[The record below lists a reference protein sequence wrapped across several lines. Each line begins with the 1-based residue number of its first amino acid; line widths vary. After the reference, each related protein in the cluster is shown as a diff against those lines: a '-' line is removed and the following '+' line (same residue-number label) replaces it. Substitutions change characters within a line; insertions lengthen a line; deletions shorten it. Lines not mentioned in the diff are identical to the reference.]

1 MSFLFFQLKVAAL
14 LLILYGI
21 FKIIISNSNQ
31 FKYKRAYLLFSLAIA
46 FIAPFLTINIQK
58 PGLLNY
64 YQSLPE
70 VVVRIYSTAGAKEWD
85 YMFLIILMFGMVSAL
100 FLAISI
106 YQLFRLFRLTKTLTR
121 VPKKGFIL
129 VEAEGN
135 KAYSFFKIIF
145 IGKEIPVQN
154 REVIIEHEMVH
165 VKSLHSI
172 DNVLIDLVLIIQWF
186 NPVAWLMRKEIREN
200 HEYEADETLL
210 KHGVSVENYQEL
222 LLNQMFQTSGVR
234 FSSFNYNSFIKNRIK
249 MMTKTNAA
257 AGKTRFLLAA
267 IMCLL
272 VVSVFSFKAEIKSLS
287 NNSAVAIKDTIKAP
301 VSNDEAFLVVEQSAT
316 FQGKDLMEFNNYVMK
331 NIIYPQDAV
340 KNKWQGKVFVQFI
353 VEKDGT
359 IKETKVL
366 RSSNFEI
373 LDNEALRVVRNAPV
387 WEPAKQ
393 SGKIVRQEFTL
404 PVVFKL
410 N

>member
-1 MSFLFFQLKVAAL
+1 M
-14 LLILYGI
+14 
-21 FKIIISNSNQ
+21 
-31 FKYKRAYLLFSLAIA
+31 
-46 FIAPFLTINIQK
+46 
-58 PGLLNY
+58 
-64 YQSLPE
+64 
-70 VVVRIYSTAGAKEWD
+70 
-85 YMFLIILMFGMVSAL
+85 
-100 FLAISI
+100 
-106 YQLFRLFRLTKTLTR
+106 
-121 VPKKGFIL
+121 

-222 LLNQMFQTSGVR
+222 LLNHMFQTSGVR

-287 NNSAVAIKDTIKAP
+287 NNSSVAIKDTIKAP